1 MGATQGLTPLLRALM
16 AGLSEEAVERDACCD
31 GWEREAGLVP
41 VVVAAAAVAV
51 SAAAV
56 AAAVAVSAAAVAAAV
71 AVSADAVDIADAVL
85 AAGAAGAA
93 VAVSADAVGVAAAAA
108 AASTAAAPAFLTPGA
123 PQLLTLMGIQSLE
136 LRVLL
141 HLIGRHLQHHAH
153 PEQHLLLLLGQL
165 GLGQQLRLAPE
176 PPCQNFPTRLGAVA
190 VAWGHIGV
198 AMYCFEA
205 PQLMVH
211 VHPLSLNVTNGPLK
225 A

>member
-1 MGATQGLTPLLRALM
+1 MAGRGKLAWCLLLLLLLLSPCLLLLLLLLSLCLLLLLLLLLPCLLMLLILLMLFLLLVLLVLLSPCLLMLLVLLLRRRLHH
-16 AGLSEEAVERDACCD
+16 
-31 GWEREAGLVP
+31 
-41 VVVAAAAVAV
+41 
-51 SAAAV
+51 
-56 AAAVAVSAAAVAAAV
+56 
-71 AVSADAVDIADAVL
+71 
-85 AAGAAGAA
+85 
-93 VAVSADAVGVAAAAA
+93 
-108 AASTAAAPAFLTPGA
+108 TAAAPAFLTPGA